1 LAPFFFLSF
10 LSLGSCCS
18 PLATASV
25 VVVVEVSTGFSD
37 CAEAFGTLADFSD

>member
-1 LAPFFFLSF
+1 LPLFFFLSF

-25 VVVVEVSTGFSD
+25 VVVEASTGFSD